1 MTKEKENWLTKT
13 WVVGLLA
20 LFCCALWGSAFP
32 MIKIGYR
39 LFEIPAEDTAAQI
52 LFAGCRF
59 TLAGIFAVLAGSAAG
74 RKLLIPRRTSWAMVL
89 KLSIFQTMLQYF
101 LFYIG
106 LANTTGVKASVIE
119 GSNVFISIL
128 IASLVFRM
136 EKITWRKLAGCG
148 LGFAGVVII
157 NLGGGGMDL
166 NFRLNGE
173 GFILLSTVAYA
184 ISSVLSKRYS
194 QKENPVTLSGY
205 QFICGGIVMILT
217 GLVLGGRLNRAGGQG
232 AAVLIYLAFLSA
244 AAYSVWSILLKYNP
258 VSRVA
263 VFGFSNPVFGVLLS
277 ALLLGEADQ
286 AKGVKSLI
294 ALVLVSAGIFIA
306 QQERGMPKKAAM
318 GKV

>member
-1 MTKEKENWLTKT
+1 MDYEKNNWLTKT

-39 LFEIPAEDTAAQI
+39 LFSIPSEDTAAQI

-59 TLAGIFAVLAGSAAG
+59 TLAGIFAVLGGSVAG
-74 RKLLIPRRTSWAMVL
+74 RRLLIPQKTSWGMVW
-89 KLSIFQTMLQYF
+89 KLSVFQTMLQYF
-101 LFYIG
+101 LFYVG
-106 LANTTGVKASVIE
+106 LANTTGVKASIIE
-119 GSNVFISIL
+119 GSNVFIAIL
-128 IASLVFRM
+128 IAALVFRM
-136 EKITWRKLAGCG
+136 EKITWRKLAGCI

-166 NFRLNGE
+166 NFRFNGE

-184 ISSVLSKRYS
+184 VSSVLSKRYS

-205 QFICGGIVMILT
+205 QFIVGGMVMILT
-217 GLVLGGRLNRAGGQG
+217 GLASGGRLGQISSAGTG
-232 AAVLIYLAFLSA
+232 VLIYLSFLSA

-258 VSRVA
+258 VSKVA

-277 ALLLGEADQ
+277 ALLLNEADQ
-286 AKGVKSLI
+286 AKGMTSLI
-294 ALVLVSAGIFIA
+294 ALVLVSAGIYISVGETSA
-306 QQERGMPKKAAM
+306 P
-318 GKV
+318 